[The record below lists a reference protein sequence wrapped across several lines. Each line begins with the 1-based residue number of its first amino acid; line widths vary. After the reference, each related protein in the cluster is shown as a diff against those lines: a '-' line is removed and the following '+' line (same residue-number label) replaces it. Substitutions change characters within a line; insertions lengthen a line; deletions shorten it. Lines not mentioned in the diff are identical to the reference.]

1 MSMLN
6 EDKFKLIHDAYS
18 VRIRKSFDGRWTV
31 SLMNLGLHTK
41 FETIEKALLMK
52 ERFDSLK
59 IKKGSS
65 EKNCRKIA
73 RDNFKALVQEV

>member
-1 MSMLN
+1 MNNQERFNLV
-6 EDKFKLIHDAYS
+6 HDAYS

-31 SLMNLGLHTK
+31 SLQNLGLHAK
-41 FETIEKALLMK
+41 FESFGKALLMK

-65 EKNCRKIA
+65 AMNCRKNA
-73 RDNFKALVQEV
+73 RAAFKALVQEV